1 MDYSRRFGTFLIV
14 CLRKST
20 CLFKVLKSRYEVCY
34 YITNSS
40 NVLRAMS
47 ALIAISDGEGSLDCA
62 ALAVG
67 QSRHLG
73 GGFLVPLD
81 FPKNMIVPDG
91 HFEKGVPSWLK

>member
-1 MDYSRRFGTFLIV
+1 
-14 CLRKST
+14 
-20 CLFKVLKSRYEVCY
+20 
-34 YITNSS
+34 
-40 NVLRAMS
+40 MS

-91 HFEKGVPSWLK
+91 HFERGVPSWLK